1 MTERKK
7 PRPSGGQETNAQR
20 QAELRRRRK
29 ADGWRYLPLWLTPE
43 RAAVADLIGAGDA
56 RRGINL
62 ALDRMGRSGKYD
74 EG

>member
-1 MTERKK
+1 M
-7 PRPSGGQETNAQR
+7 GGGKETNAQR

-29 ADGWRYLPLWLTPE
+29 ADGWRLLWIDPDRVATAE
-43 RAAVADLIGAGDA
+43 RIGSGDA

-74 EG
+74 DG

>member
-1 MTERKK
+1 MGG
-7 PRPSGGQETNAQR
+7 PSGGKETNAQR
-20 QAELRRRRK
+20 QAGLRRRRK
-29 ADGWRYLPLWLTPE
+29 ADGWRYLPLWLDPDRAETAE
-43 RAAVADLIGAGDA
+43 RIGGGDA

>member
-1 MTERKK
+1 MGG
-7 PRPSGGQETNAQR
+7 PSGGQETNAQR
-20 QAELRRRRK
+20 QADLRRRRK
-29 ADGWRYLPLWLTPE
+29 ADGWRYLPMWLDPDRAETAE
-43 RAAVADLIGAGDA
+43 RIGSGDA